1 MSLAVLNQDMVDQ
14 IKAYLRWY
22 PKGQTI
28 TNIAKK
34 LKMNRNLV
42 AKNLDLLLISGQ
54 VEAELAG
61 TAKVYTLSQ
70 RVPISAMLEF
80 SSDYVL
86 MLDAEHRV
94 IQLNEP
100 LLTFL
105 KEEHNTLVGKA
116 VTEIDHPFF
125 RSLPVRRPENTGETS
140 REKVTEVSVV
150 LSEGSFCF
158 RVKQVPTVFED
169 GKQGI
174 TCIIENITGKK
185 EAEARIS
192 RYIENLE
199 FLTRTSARFAD
210 MEDDE
215 DIYQYIVDSIAEIEP
230 KAHVVIMAINPDTK
244 MTCMKAYAGDKE
256 TTRILLEYF
265 GNFLQGEI
273 SMDKVPEVWQFLA
286 SGALVKCEGEMKSL
300 YIQTYRMFP
309 EHLCN
314 ELQERMKENAI
325 YSMGCTC
332 RMGVYGNLA
341 LRFRHNY
348 DMTNRE
354 TVEAFVR
361 QAGVALQRRYLREK
375 LRKAEEQIRVLERS
389 SARPGIPV
397 AQIVNGVRTGT
408 PDSSGDTD
416 IP

>member
-1 MSLAVLNQDMVDQ
+1 MALANLDQDKIDL

-22 PKGQTI
+22 PRGQTI
-28 TNIAKK
+28 TNVSKK
-34 LKMNRNLV
+34 LRMNRNLV
-42 AKNLDLLLISGQ
+42 AKYLDMLLISGQ
-54 VEAELAG
+54 VEIQLAG
-61 TAKVYTLSQ
+61 TAKVYTLSH
-70 RVPISAMLEF
+70 RVPVSAMLEF
-80 SSDYVL
+80 STDYIL
-86 MLDAEHRV
+86 TLDEEHHI

-100 LLTFL
+100 LLSFL
-105 KEEHNTLVGKA
+105 HLERSALAGKA
-116 VTEIDHPFF
+116 IMEIDHPFF
-125 RSLPVRRPENTGETS
+125 RSLPVVRPENAGKIP
-140 REKVTEVSVV
+140 REKVTEISVV
-150 LSEGSFCF
+150 LSEGIFSF

-174 TCIIENITGKK
+174 TCIIENITGTK
-185 EAEARIS
+185 EAGARIS
-192 RYIENLE
+192 RYIGNLE
-199 FLTRTSARFAD
+199 FLARSSAKFAD

-215 DIYQYIVDSIAEIEP
+215 DIYQYIVNSIAELEP

-244 MTCMKAYAGDKE
+244 MTAMRAYAGDTE
-256 TTRILLEYF
+256 TTQILLEYF

-273 SMDKVPEVWQFLA
+273 SMEKVPEVWSYLA

-341 LRFRHNY
+341 LRFRHNH

-375 LRKAEEQIRVLERS
+375 LRKAEERIKVLERS
-389 SARPGIPV
+389 SPHQGMPV
-397 AQIVNGVRTGT
+397 AQVVNGIQAGT
-408 PDSSGDTD
+408 HNPSENA
-416 IP
+416 P